1 MAVNS
6 MSFKQSSTLIN
17 EVLSQMT
24 GQTSIAP
31 VDESEFVAVGT
42 TLLQAGYDALNTVV
56 SILQELIIL
65 FILQLREIQLN
76 GEV

>member
-42 TLLQAGYDALNTVV
+42 TLLQAGYDAQEV